1 MIKKVL
7 LVVSLLAICFS
18 IVNFDMPTY
27 YQDDSSSEN
36 GTYQAEEM
44 TQEVVEPEAPTTQ
57 EEAQPE
63 DNDTKEAK
71 KVSTYEPAKAY
82 TENDLYVLSHVIL
95 AEAGNYSE
103 ELQIGVGSVV
113 LNRVADERFPDTIE
127 EVVFQKGQY
136 ACTWDGNYYKEPSE
150 EAIAVATYLLEN
162 GSQYPE
168 YVIFQAEFTQGDRVY
183 KQVGN
188 TYFCY
193 YERDVSLNV

>member
-7 LVVSLLAICFS
+7 LVVSLLAICLS
-18 IVNFDMPTY
+18 IVNFDKPTY
-27 YQDDSSSEN
+27 YHDDSTSDEVE
-36 GTYQAEEM
+36 TTLEYQV
-44 TQEVVEPEAPTTQ
+44 TQEDAKHDNNPT
-57 EEAQPE
+57 EEYE
-63 DNDTKEAK
+63 KI
-71 KVSTYEPAKAY
+71 VTYTPAKAY
-82 TENDLYVLSHVIL
+82 TENDLYVLSHVIF

-113 LNRVADERFPDTIE
+113 LNRVADERFPDSIE
-127 EVVFQKGQY
+127 EVVFQDGQY

-150 EAIAVATYLLEN
+150 EAIEIATYLLEN

-168 YVIFQAEFTQGDRVY
+168 YVIFQAEFTQGDKVY

-193 YERDVSLNV
+193 YEKDVSLNV

>member
-7 LVVSLLAICFS
+7 LVVSLLAICLS
-18 IVNFDMPTY
+18 IVSFDKPTY
-27 YQDDSSSEN
+27 YQDDSNSDSGAYQTEEITSE
-36 GTYQAEEM
+36 
-44 TQEVVEPEAPTTQ
+44 VIEPEAPATQ
-57 EEAQPE
+57 EEAIPE
-63 DNDTKEAK
+63 DSDTEEFGKEI
-71 KVSTYEPAKAY
+71 TYTPAKTY
-82 TENDLYVLSHVIL
+82 TDNDLYVLSRVIF

-113 LNRVADERFPDTIE
+113 LNRVTDERFPDTIE
-127 EVVFQKGQY
+127 EVVFQDGQY

>member
-1 MIKKVL
+1 M
-7 LVVSLLAICFS
+7 SLLAICFIIMS
-18 IVNFDMPTY
+18 FDKPTY
-27 YQDDSSSEN
+27 YQDSSNSDS
-36 GTYQAEEM
+36 GTYQIEIEEIIN
-44 TQEVVEPEAPTTQ
+44 EVIEPSEIIEPETPVIQ
-57 EEAQPE
+57 EEVISE
-63 DNDTKEAK
+63 DNIKEFENET
-71 KVSTYEPAKAY
+71 TYTPIKTY
-82 TENDLYVLSHVIL
+82 TDNDLYVLSHVIF
-95 AEAGNYSE
+95 AEAGNYSK

-127 EVVFQKGQY
+127 EVVFQDGQY

-193 YERDVSLNV
+193 YERDVNLDG